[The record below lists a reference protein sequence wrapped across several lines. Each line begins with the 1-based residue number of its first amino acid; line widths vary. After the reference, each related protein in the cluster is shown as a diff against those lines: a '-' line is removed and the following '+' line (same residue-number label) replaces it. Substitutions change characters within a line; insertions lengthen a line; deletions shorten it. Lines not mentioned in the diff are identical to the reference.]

1 MPVIVVANEKGGV
14 GKSTVAANL
23 AVGLAMKFIL
33 HNPKNPGR
41 VLLID
46 LDPQM
51 HAINKIIPQGMHVA
65 SPVESIAGLMAQ
77 PSPPSIKRYVRKAGF
92 ELDNL
97 YFIPGNE
104 AGMKEVARRLPA
116 LPGADMRLVNLVDQ
130 VTDEYEFIIIDTP
143 PNAGV
148 MLNNALLAATHLLIP
163 IEVSIQ
169 GASGLGSLE
178 NTAGDILSAHAR
190 WKSINPKEY
199 ILGYLPNRY
208 DEQATDAQMVMKR
221 TEEQFKEKVFPV
233 IHEARDLT
241 KANGAGM
248 SIFHYKPPR
257 SYDDGQ
263 IASSARASQEM
274 ERLVDEVLRR
284 CGYGQLVKA

>member
-23 AVGLAMKFIL
+23 AVGLAMKFYL
-33 HNPKNPGR
+33 HNTKNPKR

-51 HAINKIIPQGMHVA
+51 HAINKIIPRGMHIAEAVD
-65 SPVESIAGLMAQ
+65 SIAGLMAQ
-77 PSPPSIKRYVRKAGF
+77 ANPPSVKRYIRKAGF
-92 ELDNL
+92 DLDNL
-97 YFIPGNE
+97 HFLPGNE
-104 AGMKEVARRLPA
+104 TGMKEVARRLPA
-116 LPGADMRLVNLVDQ
+116 LPAADMRLVNLVDQ
-130 VTDEYEFIIIDTP
+130 VVGDYEFIIIDTP

-169 GASGLGSLE
+169 GASGLGSLQ
-178 NTAGDILSAHAR
+178 NTASEILSAHR
-190 WKSINPKEY
+190 KWKQADPNEY

-208 DEQATDAQMVMKR
+208 DEQATDAQQVMKE
-221 TEEQFKEKVFPV
+221 TEERFTTKVFPV

-241 KANGAGM
+241 KANGAGL
-248 SIFHYKPPR
+248 SIFTYKPPR
-257 SYDDGQ
+257 SYDDGR
-263 IASSARASQEM
+263 ISSSARASQEM
-274 ERLVDEVLRR
+274 ERMVDEVLRR
-284 CGYGQLVKA
+284 CGYEKMVNA